1 MDPIA
6 ATSSMPASLPAPIP
20 VSTPCPPQADQSSRR
35 QHWQCISGCG
45 ACCRLDPEERGEA
58 IEALDADQR
67 ELYLSMVGPDGWCI
81 HFDTGGRRC
90 RIYEQRPDF
99 CRVENLMTL
108 FGSRDPGEPA
118 PPKPTQTSQL
128 SQGDRRQGGNS
139 LAGEANFVGEAN
151 LVGEGNFAGEAN
163 LVGEA
168 SALAIACCKQQIRSQ
183 YGGRGRVMRR
193 FLRVIR
199 QKP

>member
-6 ATSSMPASLPAPIP
+6 ATSSMPASMPVSIP
-20 VSTPCPPQADQSSRR
+20 VPTPCPPQADQSSRR

-90 RIYEQRPDF
+90 RIYDQRPDF

-118 PPKPTQTSQL
+118 PPCPSQTGQL

-151 LVGEGNFAGEAN
+151 LVGEAN
-163 LVGEA
+163 SAGEA
-168 SALAIACCKQQIRSQ
+168 SALAIACCKQQIRSE

>member
-6 ATSSMPASLPAPIP
+6 ATSSMPASLPASIP
-20 VSTPCPPQADQSSRR
+20 VSMPCPSRADQSSRR

-90 RIYEQRPDF
+90 RIYDQRPDF

-199 QKP
+199 QQP

>member
-6 ATSSMPASLPAPIP
+6 ATSSMPASLPASIP
-20 VSTPCPPQADQSSRR
+20 VSTPCPPQANQSSRR

-90 RIYEQRPDF
+90 RIYDQRPDF

-118 PPKPTQTSQL
+118 PPCPSQTSQL

-151 LVGEGNFAGEAN
+151 LVGEAN
-163 LVGEA
+163 SAGEA

>member
-6 ATSSMPASLPAPIP
+6 ATSSMPASLPASIP
-20 VSTPCPPQADQSSRR
+20 VSMPCPSRADQSSRR

-90 RIYEQRPDF
+90 RIYDQRPDF

-108 FGSRDPGEPA
+108 FGSRDHGEPA
-118 PPKPTQTSQL
+118 PPCPSQTSQL
-128 SQGDRRQGGNS
+128 SQGEPRHGANS
-139 LAGEANFVGEAN
+139 LAGANFLGEAN
-151 LVGEGNFAGEAN
+151 LASEAD

-168 SALAIACCKQQIRSQ
+168 SALAIACCKQQIRSE